1 MRSNRKCG
9 TCDACCTV
17 LEIPSVPSEGGKPC
31 THMTGS
37 GTKRCGI
44 YAQRPSECQ
53 GFVCHWLAG
62 IGPSS
67 SRPDRSGIMF
77 QPAAG
82 EFDDM
87 VVAHIL
93 REGAETTQKGRA
105 ALEDMMRRTRAAGMQ
120 MLIRR
125 SYMQID

>member
-1 MRSNRKCG
+1 MRGNRKCG

-17 LEIPSVPSEGGKPC
+17 LEIRSVPSESGKPC

-67 SRPDRSGIMF
+67 SRPDRSGIM
-77 QPAAG
+77 AHLAG
-82 EFDDM
+82 EFGEI

-93 REGAETTQKGRA
+93 REGADTTQKGRA
-105 ALEDMMRRTRAAGMQ
+105 VLEDMTRRTGAAGMQ
-120 MLIRR
+120 MLIRQ

>member
-37 GTKRCGI
+37 GTKRCGF

-53 GFVCHWLAG
+53 GFVWHWLAG

-67 SRPDRSGIMF
+67 SRPDRSGIM
-77 QPAAG
+77 AHLAG
-82 EFDDM
+82 EFGEI

-105 ALEDMMRRTRAAGMQ
+105 ALEDMMHRTRSSGMQ